1 MSPVMRIAAV
11 GFATASLAAAI
22 TGCGG
27 GPDQVSAEELVQ
39 QGDEICQEGQERFEE
54 IQSDPPANSNE
65 AVDQT
70 DLLIQESE
78 DELNALRDLEP
89 PDELRDPFD
98 RYLEARGRAL
108 EYLRRGRDAAEGQD
122 SEAYLEAQQGVA
134 KRARERRQLAEAV
147 GFQVCSKL
155 PEA

>member
-1 MSPVMRIAAV
+1 M
-11 GFATASLAAAI
+11 ASVAAAAI
-22 TGCGG
+22 GCGG
-27 GPDQVSAEELVQ
+27 GPEEVDPEELVDK
-39 QGDEICQEGQERFEE
+39 GDEICRMGQERFEE

-89 PDELRDPFD
+89 PDELRDPYD

>member
-1 MSPVMRIAAV
+1 MSGTRRIATV
-11 GFATASLAAAI
+11 GVAAASMAVAAI
-22 TGCGG
+22 GCGG
-27 GPDQVSAEELVQ
+27 GPEEVSTEELVEK
-39 QGDEICQEGQERFEE
+39 GDEICRQGQERFEE
-54 IQSDPPANSNE
+54 IQSDAPANSNE

-89 PDELRDPFD
+89 PDELRDPYD

-108 EYLRRGRDAAEGQD
+108 EYLRRGRDAADAQD
-122 SEAYLEAQQGVA
+122 SEAYLEAQNGVA
-134 KRARERRQLAEAV
+134 KRARERRDLAEAV
-147 GFQVCSKL
+147 GFQVCSRL